1 LGSAEITHAFHPL
14 RGQRFAVLKVRRV
27 SGIPTLSML
36 HAELGS
42 FAVPQEWTD
51 WTAPAEAAELPL
63 IADASGL
70 MALAEMVDSLKS
82 GLKRD

>member
-1 LGSAEITHAFHPL
+1 
-14 RGQRFAVLKVRRV
+14 
-27 SGIPTLSML
+27 ML

-51 WTAPAEAAELPL
+51 WGAPAGTAGVPL

-70 MALAEMVDSLKS
+70 MMLAELVDSLKS
-82 GLKRD
+82 GLKGD

>member
-1 LGSAEITHAFHPL
+1 LGSAEITHAFHPF
-14 RGQRFAVLKVRRV
+14 RGQRFAVLKFRRV

-51 WTAPAEAAELPL
+51 WGAPAETAEAPL

-70 MALAEMVDSLKS
+70 MTLAAMVDSLKS
-82 GLKRD
+82 GAKRD

>member
-1 LGSAEITHAFHPL
+1 LGSAEITHAFHPF
-14 RGQRFAVLKVRRV
+14 RGQQFAVLKVRRL
-27 SGIPTLSML
+27 SGIPSLSML

-51 WTAPAEAAELPL
+51 WGAPETAEAPL

-70 MALAEMVDSLKS
+70 MVLAAIVDSLKS
-82 GLKRD
+82 GAKRD